1 MIKSAMRSID
11 PWIRWLGAAV
21 VLLSTLGCGTPPQF
35 VQSLPEEME
44 GADSSLVAL
53 PTTPR
58 LQAYVESGGVAE
70 YLIGPGDMLNLTL
83 RDVQLQVEKV
93 TVRPDGNI
101 SFSLAEDIRA
111 AGRTVAQLDATLTA
125 EMGRY
130 LRNPKVDVEV
140 VEFQSKMVSVLG
152 ALQTVITSGTKTG
165 QGRYPLK
172 GRTTVLDI
180 ILDAGGT
187 TPDAQLNQVQ
197 LVRQGT
203 SYPLD
208 IQRVMA
214 GDPTN
219 NPVLQGDDIVIVPGA
234 AFLTKKVIVL
244 GEVQVPN
251 VYLFAEDASLL
262 EALSRA
268 GGLTGNALR
277 DDIRLIRATEA
288 GPQMFT
294 MNYDR
299 ITSFADL
306 QQNVAL
312 RNNDILYVPRSFMGD
327 VNEVIAKV
335 EPLLNLLLLP
345 ASYRDLYTTGGGLRL
360 DTGAPPETG
369 GATDFTRA
377 LPGTAGKPVAP
388 AQESGENGEEEKEK

>member
-1 MIKSAMRSID
+1 MRQSAMRALC
-11 PWIRWLGAAV
+11 PWIRWQVAVAILLAA
-21 VLLSTLGCGTPPQF
+21 GCGAPPQF
-35 VQSLPEEME
+35 VQPLPGEME
-44 GADSSLVAL
+44 ETVSSLGPL
-53 PTTPR
+53 PNTPQ
-58 LQAYVESGGVAE
+58 LQAFIENEEVAE
-70 YLIGPGDMLNLTL
+70 YLVGPGDVLNITL
-83 RDVQLQVEKV
+83 RDVQVQIERV

-101 SFSLAEDIRA
+101 SFALAEDIQA
-111 AGRTVAQLDATLTA
+111 AGFTVTQLDAALTA

-130 LRNPKVDVEV
+130 LRRPKVDVEV
-140 VEFQSKMVSVLG
+140 IEFKSKMVSLLG

-165 QGRYPLK
+165 QGRYPLR

-180 ILDAGGT
+180 ILEAGGT
-187 TPDAQLNQVQ
+187 TPDAQLDQVQ
-197 LVRQGT
+197 LVRQGK

-208 IQRVMA
+208 IQRVLST
-214 GDPTN
+214 GDPSN
-219 NPVLQGDDIVIVPGA
+219 NPVLQGEDIIIVPGA
-234 AFLTKKVIVL
+234 AYLTKKVIVL
-244 GEVQVPN
+244 GEVQAPN

-294 MNYDR
+294 VNYQR

-327 VNEVIAKV
+327 VNEVIAKI
-335 EPLLNLLLLP
+335 EPLLDLLLLP

-369 GATDFTRA
+369 GTSDFTRT

-388 AQESGENGEEEKEK
+388 AQEDEEEKEK